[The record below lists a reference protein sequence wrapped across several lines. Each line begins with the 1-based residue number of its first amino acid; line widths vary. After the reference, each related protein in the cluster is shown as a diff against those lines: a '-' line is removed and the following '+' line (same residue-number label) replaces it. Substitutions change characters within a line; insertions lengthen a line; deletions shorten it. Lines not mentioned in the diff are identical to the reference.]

1 MNYLM
6 RHLQVLLATLGQMT
20 RAPVASLLTIT
31 VLGITLALPAGLY
44 VLVANLDRLSAGW
57 DRGGQI
63 SLFLK
68 RDVSEATALKL
79 AAQIRN
85 QSTVSTVDYISRD
98 AALAE
103 FKRLSGFGQT
113 LNALDS
119 NPLPAVL
126 VVHPAA
132 GTGAE
137 SLETLRAQLAKL
149 PGVDIAEL
157 DAAWLKRLAALL
169 DLAERAVWILATL
182 LAAAVMLIIGNTI
195 RLAVVN
201 RQTEIEVIQ
210 LVGGTAAFVRRP
222 FLYAGFLQGLF
233 GGIAAW
239 LLVEISLLLLS
250 GPVSELT
257 SLYGSAFRLSGLGA
271 GPGLWLLVTG
281 ASLGW
286 LGSRLAVGWHLRHLA
301 TR

>member
-20 RAPVASLLTIT
+20 RAPVASLLTVI

-44 VLVANLDRLSAGW
+44 VLVANLERLSAGW

-68 RDVSEATALKL
+68 RDVNEAAALKL
-79 AAQIRN
+79 AAQIRG
-85 QSTVSTVDYISRD
+85 QSMVRTVDYISRD

-126 VVHPAA
+126 VVRPA
-132 GTGAE
+132 TGADSA
-137 SLETLRAQLAKL
+137 SLENLRANLARL

-169 DLAERAVWILATL
+169 ALAERAVWILATL

-222 FLYAGFLQGLF
+222 FLYSGFLQGLF
-233 GGIAAW
+233 GGTAAW

-250 GPVSELT
+250 GPVGNLT
-257 SLYGSAFRLSGLGA
+257 RLYGSAFSLHGLGA
-271 GPGLWLLVTG
+271 GPGFLLLATG
-281 ASLGW
+281 AGLGW

-301 TR
+301 IR